1 MIKVSKKLQEYCII
15 EKEEKNI
22 EQQINFDDHDLE
34 EVNPDELS
42 DEEKE
47 NTQPYESDN
56 SNDSEEE
63 QNEEGESSD
72 SKTKEN
78 KDEEEKDTGDKL
90 SVGAGGVNDTNQ
102 AFSETDV
109 AWEQKRNEIVDNEAI
124 DNHYCSIYDFSK
136 HNDIIVDYKEV
147 LNDFRKQHQEEM
159 SPAPDE
165 YSIRNNADYEDNYL
179 KD

>member
-1 MIKVSKKLQEYCII
+1 M
-15 EKEEKNI
+15 
-22 EQQINFDDHDLE
+22 
-34 EVNPDELS
+34 
-42 DEEKE
+42 
-47 NTQPYESDN
+47 
-56 SNDSEEE
+56 
-63 QNEEGESSD
+63 
-72 SKTKEN
+72 
-78 KDEEEKDTGDKL
+78 
-90 SVGAGGVNDTNQ
+90 SVGAVGVNDTNQ

-165 YSIRNNADYEDNYL
+165 YSIRNNADHKDNYAKAL
-179 KD
+179 NQAKRDYKKFSKTSLQTVMYLVKEFEMKKSVLNMQDKFR